1 MKISKSLNKNFFSIF
16 ILIFSLYV
24 GNLKAEEEPIDIW
37 KLETSNEQNSLE
49 TIIEENDSVDNSI
62 IQINENVTQDI
73 EIINDN
79 KIGEENTIVGLY
91 DPDENGLKIDMWL
104 ASDGNQIKK
113 ILNRLNKIKLS
124 NDANEIL
131 EIALLTN
138 SYFPKANISEGDFI
152 NFKVQ
157 YLIKNNDKE
166 LIKSYLLKNNNKT
179 YHTKLIK
186 YYVDEN
192 LAESDL
198 ESACE
203 IFDNINTFNDDYLNK
218 FKIYC
223 LINQD
228 KRDEAQLHF
237 DLIKEIGFKDNFY
250 EDKFNFFMGYISDVD
265 QKISEKT
272 ILDFHLSH
280 RSNLNF
286 VYQPTKKTSPTI
298 WRYLSS
304 ANLLEN
310 INTIDL
316 EDYDKISLIEQ
327 ATHDNNYSEKEL
339 FELYKR
345 FQFNINQLLNV
356 RETYKLL
363 PSFEGRALLYQRL
376 LLSSEPE
383 NILDLSFKLKQSFLD
398 EKIGNAFNEELKG
411 ILAKINL
418 EDVPANYST
427 FYSNNL
433 NNQKKRTF
441 DIEINN
447 KIIHQSKLLNYFME
461 KKEIS
466 KIEKDTNT
474 LLKSIKKNK
483 KYFVSINDLILL
495 ESLISDGVQISKK
508 YQSLFEFE
516 QSNIPTDIQLLI
528 NNSEIGLVLL
538 RLVEI
543 IGQDDIESLD
553 PDTLYFMITTLNQLD
568 IDTIRNDILLKVLPL
583 KV

>member
-1 MKISKSLNKNFFSIF
+1 MKISKLLNKSFFSIF

-62 IQINENVTQDI
+62 IQINENVAQDI

-79 KIGEENTIVGLY
+79 KIEEENTIVGLY

-104 ASDGNQIKK
+104 PSDGNQIKE

-138 SYFPKANISEGDFI
+138 SYFPNENISEGDFI
-152 NFKVQ
+152 NFKVE

-166 LIKSYLLKNNNKT
+166 LIKSYLLKNSNKT
-179 YHTKLIK
+179 YHAKLIK

-203 IFDNINTFNDDYLNK
+203 IFDNINIINDDYLNK

-286 VYQPTKKTSPTI
+286 VYQPTKKTSKTI

-339 FELYKR
+339 LELYKR

-376 LLSSEPE
+376 LLSSETE

-411 ILAKINL
+411 ILAKINF
-418 EDVPANYST
+418 EDVPSNYST

-447 KIIHQSKLLNYFME
+447 KIIHQSKLLNYFIE
-461 KKEIS
+461 KNEIS

-543 IGQDDIESLD
+543 IGQDDIKSLD

-568 IDTIRNDILLKVLPL
+568 IDPIRNDILLKVLPL

>member
-1 MKISKSLNKNFFSIF
+1 MKISKLLNKNFFSIF
-16 ILIFSLYV
+16 ILFLSFYV

-49 TIIEENDSVDNSI
+49 TVIEENDSVDNSI

-79 KIGEENTIVGLY
+79 KIEEENTIVGLY

-104 ASDGNQIKK
+104 PSDGNQIKE

-138 SYFPKANISEGDFI
+138 SYSPNANISEGDFI
-152 NFKVQ
+152 NFKVE

-166 LIKSYLLKNNNKT
+166 LIKSYLLKNSNKT
-179 YHTKLIK
+179 YHAKLIK
-186 YYVDEN
+186 YYANEN

-203 IFDNINTFNDDYLNK
+203 IFDNINIINDDYLNK

-223 LINQD
+223 LIIQD

-265 QKISEKT
+265 QEISEKT

-286 VYQPTKKTSPTI
+286 VYQPTKKTSKTI

-339 FELYKR
+339 LELYKR

-411 ILAKINL
+411 ILAKINF
-418 EDVPANYST
+418 EDVPSNYST

-447 KIIHQSKLLNYFME
+447 KIIHQSKLLNYFI
-461 KKEIS
+461 KKNEIS
-466 KIEKDTNT
+466 KIEKDTNS

-483 KYFVSINDLILL
+483 KYFVSINDLILA
-495 ESLISDGVQISKK
+495 EGTKEDMPMV
-508 YQSLFEFE
+508 
-516 QSNIPTDIQLLI
+516 
-528 NNSEIGLVLL
+528 
-538 RLVEI
+538 
-543 IGQDDIESLD
+543 
-553 PDTLYFMITTLNQLD
+553 
-568 IDTIRNDILLKVLPL
+568 
-583 KV
+583 

>member
-1 MKISKSLNKNFFSIF
+1 MKISKLLNKNFFSIF

-37 KLETSNEQNSLE
+37 KLEKFNEQNSLE
-49 TIIEENDSVDNSI
+49 TIIKENDSVDNSI
-62 IQINENVTQDI
+62 IQINENVTQNI

-79 KIGEENTIVGLY
+79 KIEEENTIAGLY

-104 ASDGNQIKK
+104 PSDGKQIKE

-138 SYFPKANISEGDFI
+138 SYFPKANISEDDFI
-152 NFKVQ
+152 NFKVE

-166 LIKSYLLKNNNKT
+166 LIKSYLLKNNNNI
-179 YHTKLIK
+179 YHAKLIK
-186 YYVDEN
+186 YYADEN

-203 IFDNINTFNDDYLNK
+203 IFDNINIINDDYLSK

-237 DLIKEIGFKDNFY
+237 DLIKEIGFEDKFY
-250 EDKFNFFMGYISDVD
+250 EDKFNFFMGYTSDVD
-265 QKISEKT
+265 QEISEKT

-286 VYQPTKKTSPTI
+286 VYQPTKKTSTTI

-339 FELYKR
+339 LELYKR

-411 ILAKINL
+411 ILAKINI
-418 EDVPANYST
+418 EDVPSNYST

-447 KIIHQSKLLNYFME
+447 KIIHQSKLLNYFI
-461 KKEIS
+461 KKNEIS
-466 KIEKDTNT
+466 KIEKDTNS

-543 IGQDDIESLD
+543 IGQDDIKSLD

-568 IDTIRNDILLKVLPL
+568 IDPIRNDILLKVLPL

>member
-1 MKISKSLNKNFFSIF
+1 MIISKLLNKNFFLIF
-16 ILIFSLYV
+16 ILIFSLYA

-37 KLETSNEQNSLE
+37 KLETSNKENSLE
-49 TIIEENDSVDNSI
+49 IIIEENDSVDNSI
-62 IQINENVTQDI
+62 IQINENITQDI
-73 EIINDN
+73 EIIKDN
-79 KIGEENTIVGLY
+79 KIEEENTIVGLY

-138 SYFPKANISEGDFI
+138 SYFPKVNISESDFI
-152 NFKVQ
+152 NFKIE
-157 YLIKNNDKE
+157 YLIKNNDKK
-166 LIKSYLLKNNNKT
+166 LIKNYLLKNNNKT

-186 YYVDEN
+186 YYVDES

-203 IFDNINTFNDDYLNK
+203 IFDNININNDDYLNK

-228 KRDEAQLHF
+228 KRDEAQLLF

-250 EDKFNFFMGYISDVD
+250 EDKFNFFMGYTSDVD

-286 VYQPTKKTSPTI
+286 VYQPTKKTSTNI

-339 FELYKR
+339 FDLYKR

-363 PSFEGRALLYQRL
+363 PGFEGRALLYQRL
-376 LLSSEPE
+376 LLSSKPE
-383 NILDLSFKLKQSFLD
+383 NILDLSIKLKQSFLS
-398 EKIGNAFNEELKG
+398 EKIENAFNEELKE
-411 ILAKINL
+411 ILAKINF
-418 EDVPANYST
+418 EDVPSNYST

-433 NNQKKRTF
+433 NNQKESKF
-441 DIEINN
+441 GIEINN
-447 KIIHQSKLLNYFME
+447 KIIHQSKLLNYFI
-461 KKEIS
+461 KKNEIS
-466 KIEKDTNT
+466 KIEKDTNS

-483 KYFVSINDLILL
+483 KYFVSINDLILM

-568 IDTIRNDILLKVLPL
+568 IDSIRNDIILKVLPL

>member
-1 MKISKSLNKNFFSIF
+1 MKISKLLNKNFFSIF

-37 KLETSNEQNSLE
+37 KLEKFNEQNSLE
-49 TIIEENDSVDNSI
+49 TIIKENDSVDNSI
-62 IQINENVTQDI
+62 IQINENVTQNI

-79 KIGEENTIVGLY
+79 KIEEENTIAGLY

-104 ASDGNQIKK
+104 PSDGKQIKE

-138 SYFPKANISEGDFI
+138 SYFPKANISEDDFI
-152 NFKVQ
+152 NFKVE

-166 LIKSYLLKNNNKT
+166 LIKSYLLKNNNNI
-179 YHTKLIK
+179 YHAKLIK
-186 YYVDEN
+186 YYADEN

-203 IFDNINTFNDDYLNK
+203 IFDNINIINDDYLSK

-237 DLIKEIGFKDNFY
+237 DLIKEIGFEDKFY
-250 EDKFNFFMGYISDVD
+250 EDKFNFFMGYTSDVD
-265 QKISEKT
+265 QEISEKT

-286 VYQPTKKTSPTI
+286 VYQPTKKTSTTI

-339 FELYKR
+339 LELYKR

-411 ILAKINL
+411 ILAKINF
-418 EDVPANYST
+418 EEVPSNYST

-447 KIIHQSKLLNYFME
+447 KIIHQSKLLNYFI
-461 KKEIS
+461 KKNEIS
-466 KIEKDTNT
+466 KIEKDTNS

-543 IGQDDIESLD
+543 IGQDDIKSLD

-568 IDTIRNDILLKVLPL
+568 IDPIRNDILLKVLPL

>member
-1 MKISKSLNKNFFSIF
+1 
-16 ILIFSLYV
+16 
-24 GNLKAEEEPIDIW
+24 
-37 KLETSNEQNSLE
+37 
-49 TIIEENDSVDNSI
+49 
-62 IQINENVTQDI
+62 
-73 EIINDN
+73 
-79 KIGEENTIVGLY
+79 
-91 DPDENGLKIDMWL
+91 
-104 ASDGNQIKK
+104 
-113 ILNRLNKIKLS
+113 
-124 NDANEIL
+124 
-131 EIALLTN
+131 
-138 SYFPKANISEGDFI
+138 
-152 NFKVQ
+152 
-157 YLIKNNDKE
+157 
-166 LIKSYLLKNNNKT
+166 
-179 YHTKLIK
+179 
-186 YYVDEN
+186 
-192 LAESDL
+192 
-198 ESACE
+198 
-203 IFDNINTFNDDYLNK
+203 
-218 FKIYC
+218 
-223 LINQD
+223 
-228 KRDEAQLHF
+228 
-237 DLIKEIGFKDNFY
+237 
-250 EDKFNFFMGYISDVD
+250 MGYISDVD
-265 QKISEKT
+265 QEISEKN

-280 RSNLNF
+280 KSNLNF
-286 VYQPTKKTSPTI
+286 VYQPTKKTSKTI

-339 FELYKR
+339 LELYKR
-345 FQFNINQLLNV
+345 FQFNINKLLNV

-411 ILAKINL
+411 ILAKINF
-418 EDVPANYST
+418 EDVPSNYST

-447 KIIHQSKLLNYFME
+447 KIIHQSKLLNYFI
-461 KKEIS
+461 KKNEIS
-466 KIEKDTNT
+466 KIEKDTNS

-543 IGQDDIESLD
+543 IGQDDIKSLD

-568 IDTIRNDILLKVLPL
+568 IDPIRNDILLKVLPL

>member
-1 MKISKSLNKNFFSIF
+1 MKISKLLNKNFFSIF
-16 ILIFSLYV
+16 ILFLSFYV

-79 KIGEENTIVGLY
+79 KIEEENTIVGLY

-104 ASDGNQIKK
+104 PSDGNQIKE

-152 NFKVQ
+152 NFKIE

-186 YYVDEN
+186 YYANEN

-203 IFDNINTFNDDYLNK
+203 IFDNINIINDDYLNK

-223 LINQD
+223 LIIQD

-250 EDKFNFFMGYISDVD
+250 EDKFNFFMGYISDVE
-265 QKISEKT
+265 QEISEKT

-286 VYQPTKKTSPTI
+286 VYQPTKKTSKTV

-339 FELYKR
+339 LELYKR

-411 ILAKINL
+411 ILAKINF
-418 EDVPANYST
+418 EDVPSNYST

-447 KIIHQSKLLNYFME
+447 KIIHQSKLLNYFI
-461 KKEIS
+461 KKNEIS
-466 KIEKDTNT
+466 KIEKDTNS

-528 NNSEIGLVLL
+528 NNNEIGLVLL

-543 IGQDDIESLD
+543 IGQDDIKSLD

-568 IDTIRNDILLKVLPL
+568 IDPIRNDILLKVLPL

>member
-1 MKISKSLNKNFFSIF
+1 MKISKLLNKNFFSIF

-62 IQINENVTQDI
+62 IQINENITQDI

-79 KIGEENTIVGLY
+79 KIEEENTIVGLY

-104 ASDGNQIKK
+104 PSDGNQIKE

-152 NFKVQ
+152 NFKIE

-203 IFDNINTFNDDYLNK
+203 IFDNINIINDDYLNK

-237 DLIKEIGFKDNFY
+237 DLIKEIGFKDNFF
-250 EDKFNFFMGYISDVD
+250 EDKFNFFMGYTSDVD
-265 QKISEKT
+265 QEISEKT

-286 VYQPTKKTSPTI
+286 VYQPTKKTSKTI

-411 ILAKINL
+411 ILAKINF
-418 EDVPANYST
+418 EDVPSNYST
-427 FYSNNL
+427 FYLNNL
-433 NNQKKRTF
+433 NNQKKRKF
-441 DIEINN
+441 EIEINN
-447 KIIHQSKLLNYFME
+447 KIIHQSKLLNYFIE
-461 KKEIS
+461 KNQIS
-466 KIEKDTNT
+466 KIEKDTNS

-483 KYFVSINDLILL
+483 KYFVSINDLILM

-543 IGQDDIESLD
+543 IGQDDIKSLD

-568 IDTIRNDILLKVLPL
+568 IDPIRNDILLKVLPL

>member
-1 MKISKSLNKNFFSIF
+1 MKISKLLNKSFFSIF

-62 IQINENVTQDI
+62 IQINENVTQNI

-79 KIGEENTIVGLY
+79 KIEKENTIAGLY

-104 ASDGNQIKK
+104 PSDGNQIKE

-152 NFKVQ
+152 NFKVE

-192 LAESDL
+192 LTESDL

-203 IFDNINTFNDDYLNK
+203 IFDNMNIINDDYLNK

-250 EDKFNFFMGYISDVD
+250 EDKFNFFMGYTSDVD
-265 QKISEKT
+265 QEISEKT

-286 VYQPTKKTSPTI
+286 VYQPTKKTSTTI

-339 FELYKR
+339 LELYKR

-383 NILDLSFKLKQSFLD
+383 NILDLSFKLKQSFLG

-411 ILAKINL
+411 ILAKINF
-418 EDVPANYST
+418 EDVPSNYST

-433 NNQKKRTF
+433 NNQKKKTF

-447 KIIHQSKLLNYFME
+447 KIIHQSKLLNYFI
-461 KKEIS
+461 KKNEIS